1 MDDPVDEET
10 LAGALRCDLDQVR
23 TGLAELAAG
32 YDARSAG
39 ITLRRVGEGWR
50 LYTREEHAAVV
61 ERYLVDGQR
70 SRLTQAALETLA
82 VIAYRQPVTRA
93 RVAAIR
99 GVGVD
104 GVMRTLISRGLVS
117 EVGSDPDSGGGL
129 YATTPLFLERL
140 GLTSPGRSPGA
151 RPAAARDV
159 VGPGRAPRQLRRGAG
174 ARRRGG
180 DRSRGV
186 GDWGA
191 MSAANPNDENTTAS
205 GDGWSEDMELAPVHP
220 GDRAPETDGDR
231 EGERLQK
238 VLARAGVGSRRVSE
252 DMIEA
257 GRISVNGA
265 VVQVQGMR
273 VDPTRDKIAVDGVRV
288 EIRDDRV
295 TYAMNK
301 PPGVI
306 TAMSDDRNRPTVG
319 DMVGDLAP
327 GLVHVGRL
335 DQDTEGLLLLT
346 TDGELA
352 HRLAHPSYGVR
363 KTYLAQ
369 VSGSVPRD
377 LHKRLR
383 GGVDLDDG
391 PVKVDSF
398 RVVDTH
404 AGQSVVEVV
413 LHEGR
418 KHIVRRLLAEV
429 GLPVSRLTRTAVGP
443 IELRAMRSGTIRK
456 LSRQELGTLSEL
468 VGL

>member
-1 MDDPVDEET
+1 M
-10 LAGALRCDLDQVR
+10 
-23 TGLAELAAG
+23 
-32 YDARSAG
+32 
-39 ITLRRVGEGWR
+39 
-50 LYTREEHAAVV
+50 
-61 ERYLVDGQR
+61 
-70 SRLTQAALETLA
+70 
-82 VIAYRQPVTRA
+82 
-93 RVAAIR
+93 
-99 GVGVD
+99 
-104 GVMRTLISRGLVS
+104 
-117 EVGSDPDSGGGL
+117 
-129 YATTPLFLERL
+129 
-140 GLTSPGRSPGA
+140 
-151 RPAAARDV
+151 
-159 VGPGRAPRQLRRGAG
+159 
-174 ARRRGG
+174 
-180 DRSRGV
+180 
-186 GDWGA
+186 GDWA
-191 MSAANPNDENTTAS
+191 VMNAATPNDESTTAA
-205 GDGWSEDMELAPVHP
+205 GDGWSEDMELAPLHP
-220 GDRAPETDGDR
+220 ADRAPGTDDDDR

-252 DMIEA
+252 DMIDA

-273 VDPTRDKIAVDGVRV
+273 VDPTRDKIAVDGVRL

-301 PPGVI
+301 PPGVL

-377 LHKRLR
+377 LARRLR
-383 GGVDLDDG
+383 GGIDLDDG

-398 RVVDTH
+398 RIVDTH

-418 KHIVRRLLAEV
+418 KHIVRRLLAAV
-429 GLPVSRLTRTAVGP
+429 DLPVSRLTRTAVGP

>member
-1 MDDPVDEET
+1 MEADC
-10 LAGALRCDLDQVR
+10 G
-23 TGLAELAAG
+23 GN
-32 YDARSAG
+32 
-39 ITLRRVGEGWR
+39 
-50 LYTREEHAAVV
+50 
-61 ERYLVDGQR
+61 R
-70 SRLTQAALETLA
+70 SRE
-82 VIAYRQPVTRA
+82 
-93 RVAAIR
+93 
-99 GVGVD
+99 
-104 GVMRTLISRGLVS
+104 
-117 EVGSDPDSGGGL
+117 
-129 YATTPLFLERL
+129 
-140 GLTSPGRSPGA
+140 
-151 RPAAARDV
+151 
-159 VGPGRAPRQLRRGAG
+159 
-174 ARRRGG
+174 
-180 DRSRGV
+180 V
-186 GDWGA
+186 GDWAA
-191 MSAANPNDENTTAS
+191 MNAATPNDDVPTAS

-220 GDRAPETDGDR
+220 RDRAPETDGDDR

-252 DMIEA
+252 DMIDA

-301 PPGVI
+301 PPGVL

-377 LHKRLR
+377 LAKRLR
-383 GGVDLDDG
+383 GGIELDDG

-418 KHIVRRLLAEV
+418 KHIVRRLLAAV
-429 GLPVSRLTRTAVGP
+429 DLPVSRLTRTAVGP

>member
-1 MDDPVDEET
+1 M
-10 LAGALRCDLDQVR
+10 
-23 TGLAELAAG
+23 
-32 YDARSAG
+32 
-39 ITLRRVGEGWR
+39 
-50 LYTREEHAAVV
+50 
-61 ERYLVDGQR
+61 
-70 SRLTQAALETLA
+70 
-82 VIAYRQPVTRA
+82 
-93 RVAAIR
+93 
-99 GVGVD
+99 
-104 GVMRTLISRGLVS
+104 
-117 EVGSDPDSGGGL
+117 
-129 YATTPLFLERL
+129 
-140 GLTSPGRSPGA
+140 
-151 RPAAARDV
+151 
-159 VGPGRAPRQLRRGAG
+159 
-174 ARRRGG
+174 
-180 DRSRGV
+180 
-186 GDWGA
+186 
-191 MSAANPNDENTTAS
+191 MSAATPNDETPNDDVPISA
-205 GDGWSEDMELAPVHP
+205 GEGWSEDMELAPVHP
-220 GDRAPETDGDR
+220 GDRAPEGDGDDR

-252 DMIEA
+252 DMIDA

-265 VVQVQGMR
+265 VVTVQGMR

-301 PPGVI
+301 PPGVL

-352 HRLAHPSYGVR
+352 HRLAHPSYGVQ

-377 LHKRLR
+377 MAKRLR
-383 GGVDLDDG
+383 GGIDLDDG